1 LNNYYLFIYLTKKL
15 INYSIYWFQ
24 KYKLINTNLKISII
38 RHINLQN
45 KYLFV
50 FYNYVFVRGIFIIR
64 SKVFFYKFNI
74 IT

>member
-1 LNNYYLFIYLTKKL
+1 MFNKNYY
-15 INYSIYWFQ
+15 IYWFHR
-24 KYKLINTNLKISII
+24 YKLINTYLKLSVI
-38 RHINLQN
+38 RQINLQN

-74 IT
+74 TT